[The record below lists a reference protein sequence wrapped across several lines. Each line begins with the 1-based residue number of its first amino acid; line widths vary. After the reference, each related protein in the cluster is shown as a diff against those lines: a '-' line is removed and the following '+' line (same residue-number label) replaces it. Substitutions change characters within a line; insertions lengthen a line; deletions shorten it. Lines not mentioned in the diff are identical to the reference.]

1 MGTAVAAR
9 QAPVGQLVDESGT
22 GAVAVLE
29 AAVDELTGVDPDRLD
44 LDQLAGAL
52 EQAQRQA
59 ERLAAWRARCLA
71 SYDRRRPKTAAGPAP
86 VDQLAG
92 GLLRQDRR
100 DAARQVRTAR
110 QLDDL
115 PAVQAAFDE
124 GRITQRHA
132 DVLADTLADEAVRAL
147 PGAAQQLLAAAQRVD
162 PRQLQLQ
169 ARKLAIA
176 ADQDA
181 AAARERAAHARR
193 SARLSPPDHHG
204 MVHLHARLSQVGAEI
219 VATAIGALMRPDP
232 PDVPPDQRRTPDQRR
247 ADALVQLA
255 RIALDHDQLPD
266 VARRRPHILVLV
278 THRDPTGDPHVNVDD
293 RAGAAVAELAH
304 TGAVSNTTAARLA
317 CAADLTP
324 VAVDRHGTPLWLG
337 RTRRDP
343 STAQINALV
352 ARDRRCRRCG
362 APASHCQA
370 HHITWW
376 EHGGPTDLDNLVLVC
391 WACHDLIHHHAW
403 RVALHPDNTAVF
415 TAPDGTAHQRPPP

>member
-1 MGTAVAAR
+1 MGAVVAAR
-9 QAPVGQLVDESGT
+9 Q
-22 GAVAVLE
+22 
-29 AAVDELTGVDPDRLD
+29 
-44 LDQLAGAL
+44 
-52 EQAQRQA
+52 
-59 ERLAAWRARCLA
+59 
-71 SYDRRRPKTAAGPAP
+71 AP

-132 DVLADTLADEAVRAL
+132 DVLADTLADEAVRDL
-147 PGAAQQLLAAAQRVD
+147 PGAAQQLLAAAQRLD

-169 ARKLAIA
+169 ARKLAIG

-181 AAARERAAHARR
+181 AADRERAAHARR

-232 PDVPPDQRRTPDQRR
+232 GDLPPHQRRTADQRR
-247 ADALVQLA
+247 ADALVELA
-255 RIALDHDQLPD
+255 RLALDHDQLPD
-266 VARRRPHILVLV
+266 VARRRPQVLLLVDA
-278 THRDPTGDPHVNVDD
+278 RDPAGDPHVDD
-293 RAGAAVAELAH
+293 RAAAAVAELAH
-304 TGAVSNTTAARLA
+304 TGAVCDTTAARLA
-317 CAADLTP
+317 CAADVTP
-324 VAVDRHGTPLWLG
+324 VAVDRHGNPLSLG

-343 STAQINALV
+343 STAQMNALV
-352 ARDRRCRRCG
+352 ARDRRCRGCG

-391 WACHDLIHHHAW
+391 WHCHDLIHHHGW
-403 RVALHPDNTAVF
+403 KVALHPDNTAVF
-415 TAPDGTAHQRPPP
+415 TAPNGTAHQRPPP